1 MPELRRFSDGPPQI
15 AAFNVLNGLDLHMK
29 EQRASNATPKTGKQ
43 PAPLRVYRFSPK
55 VIIIAGPPAS
65 GKSYAARKL
74 ADELGYDFLRL
85 DGFTHKVAEQ
95 YGGDIEV
102 VRQPNTYNDFKNIF
116 LPLLRARRY
125 RDIVFEGCRISHPH
139 IHQAFLDALDD
150 IYSPFTIVRPF
161 YLNPPRDVRL
171 QRFTLRRVRQTKD
184 AVKAGKPLPAN
195 TPFCEMLEP
204 VLDGYAVIED
214 SDDIFRWAE
223 ANRDAV
229 HPGVPE
235 TDREVFKA
243 IAEADSFNPFYQTIE
258 YQDRVLVPG
267 FTQSGLAWQNILKL
281 GVEFKGKT
289 LCDYGCMHGYYTF
302 KTEEMGAAGV
312 GLDMDQGAVDLANHL
327 AEAKGSG
334 CHFMVYDITTPL
346 KQKYDIILA
355 LNVLHRT
362 GKFELTTEI
371 MFAHCNECILE
382 VGESQLPVIIAEATR
397 QGFKLMRNIPSHRTQ
412 SCIGPRRILHMA
424 RKEA

>member
-1 MPELRRFSDGPPQI
+1 
-15 AAFNVLNGLDLHMK
+15 MK
-29 EQRASNATPKTGKQ
+29 EQCTTKSAAETGNQ
-43 PAPLRVYRFSPK
+43 AAPERIYRFSPK
-55 VIIIAGPPAS
+55 VIIVAGPPAA
-65 GKSYAARKL
+65 GKSFAAHRL
-74 ADELGYDFLRL
+74 AEDMGYDLLRL
-85 DGFTHKVAEQ
+85 DGFTHQVAERH
-95 YGGDIEV
+95 GGDIES
-102 VRQPNTYNDFKNIF
+102 VRHPGTYKDFKDIF
-116 LPLLRARRY
+116 LPHLRARRF
-125 RDIVFEGCRISHPH
+125 RNLVFEGCRVSHPH

-150 IYSPFTIVRPF
+150 IYSPFTIVQPF
-161 YLNPPRDVRL
+161 YLNPPREVRM
-171 QRFTLRRVRQTKD
+171 QRFALRRVRQTKE

-204 VLDGYAVIED
+204 VLDGYEVVED
-214 SDDIFRWAE
+214 SDDIVRWAE

-235 TDREVFKA
+235 ADRKVFKA

-258 YQDRVLVPG
+258 YRGRVLVPG

-281 GVEFKGKT
+281 GVEFTGKT

-302 KTEEMGAAGV
+302 KAEEMGAAGV
-312 GLDMDQGAVDLANHL
+312 GLDMDKGAVDLANYL
-327 AEAKGSG
+327 AGAKGSG

-397 QGFKLMRNIPSHRTQ
+397 QGFKLARNIPSHRTQ
-412 SCIGPRRILHMA
+412 SCIGPRRILHMV
-424 RKEA
+424 RKEPGR

>member
-15 AAFNVLNGLDLHMK
+15 AAFNVLNELDLHMK

-161 YLNPPRDVRL
+161 YLNPPRESASSGSPCAGCAKPRM
-171 QRFTLRRVRQTKD
+171 RSRR
-184 AVKAGKPLPAN
+184 
-195 TPFCEMLEP
+195 
-204 VLDGYAVIED
+204 
-214 SDDIFRWAE
+214 
-223 ANRDAV
+223 ANRSRPTPRSA
-229 HPGVPE
+229 
-235 TDREVFKA
+235 RC
-243 IAEADSFNPFYQTIE
+243 SNPCWT
-258 YQDRVLVPG
+258 
-267 FTQSGLAWQNILKL
+267 A
-281 GVEFKGKT
+281 
-289 LCDYGCMHGYYTF
+289 
-302 KTEEMGAAGV
+302 
-312 GLDMDQGAVDLANHL
+312 
-327 AEAKGSG
+327 
-334 CHFMVYDITTPL
+334 
-346 KQKYDIILA
+346 
-355 LNVLHRT
+355 
-362 GKFELTTEI
+362 
-371 MFAHCNECILE
+371 
-382 VGESQLPVIIAEATR
+382 
-397 QGFKLMRNIPSHRTQ
+397 MR
-412 SCIGPRRILHMA
+412 
-424 RKEA
+424 

>member
-1 MPELRRFSDGPPQI
+1 
-15 AAFNVLNGLDLHMK
+15 MK
-29 EQRASNATPKTGKQ
+29 EQCTPKAAAETGKQ
-43 PAPLRVYRFSPK
+43 AATERIYRFSPK
-55 VIIIAGPPAS
+55 VIIIAGPPAA
-65 GKSYAARKL
+65 GKSFAAQRL
-74 ADELGYDFLRL
+74 ADDLGYDLLRL
-85 DGFTHKVAEQ
+85 DAFTHKVAEL
-95 YGGDIEV
+95 YGGDIEA
-102 VRQPNTYNDFKNIF
+102 VRQPGTYKDFKDAF
-116 LPLLRARRY
+116 LPQLRARRF
-125 RDIVFEGCRISHPH
+125 RNLVFEGCRISHPH

-161 YLNPPRDVRL
+161 YLNPPREVRM
-171 QRFTLRRVRQTKD
+171 QRFALRRVRQTKE
-184 AVKAGKPLPAN
+184 AVKAGKPLPPS

-204 VLDGYAVIED
+204 VLNGYRVVED
-214 SDDIFRWAE
+214 SDDIARWAE
-223 ANRDAV
+223 DNRDAV

-258 YQDRVLVPG
+258 YRGRVLVPG

-281 GVEFKGKT
+281 GVEFTGKT

-302 KTEEMGAAGV
+302 KAEEMGAAGV
-312 GLDMDQGAVDLANHL
+312 GLDMDKGAVDLANYL
-327 AEAKGSG
+327 AGAKGSG
-334 CHFMVYDITTPL
+334 CHFMIYDITTPL

-397 QGFKLMRNIPSHRTQ
+397 QGFKLRRNIPSHRTQ

>member
-1 MPELRRFSDGPPQI
+1 
-15 AAFNVLNGLDLHMK
+15 MK
-29 EQRASNATPKTGKQ
+29 EQCSPKAAAKTGEQ
-43 PAPLRVYRFSPK
+43 AVPERIYRFSPK
-55 VIIIAGPPAS
+55 VILIAGPPAG
-65 GKSYAARKL
+65 GKSHAARRL
-74 ADELGYDFLRL
+74 ADELGYDLLRL
-85 DGFTHKVAEQ
+85 DAFTHKVAEK

-102 VRQPNTYNDFKNIF
+102 VRQPGTYADFKEIF
-116 LPLLRARRY
+116 IPLLRARRY

-150 IYSPFTIVRPF
+150 IYSPFTIVGAF

-171 QRFTLRRVRQTKD
+171 QRFTLRRVRQTKE
-184 AVKAGKPLPAN
+184 AVKSGGPLPAN

-204 VLDGYAVIED
+204 VLNGYREVED
-214 SDDIFRWAE
+214 TEDILGWAE

-235 TDREVFKA
+235 ADREVFKA
-243 IAEADSFNPFYQTIE
+243 IAEAESFNPFYQTIE
-258 YQDRVLVPG
+258 YRGRVLVPG

-281 GVEFKGKT
+281 GVEFRGKT

-302 KTEEMGAAGV
+302 KAEEMGAAGV
-312 GLDMDQGAVDLANHL
+312 GLDMDEGAVNLANYL
-327 AEAKGSG
+327 AGAKGSG

-362 GKFELTTEI
+362 GKFELTTQV

-397 QGFKLMRNIPSHRTQ
+397 QGFKLVRNIPSHRTQ

>member
-1 MPELRRFSDGPPQI
+1 MS
-15 AAFNVLNGLDLHMK
+15 MK
-29 EQRASNATPKTGKQ
+29 EQCTPKTVAETGKQ
-43 PAPLRVYRFSPK
+43 ASPARTYRFSPK
-55 VIIIAGPPAS
+55 VVIIAGPPAA
-65 GKSYAARKL
+65 GKSFAARRL
-74 ADELGYDFLRL
+74 ADDLGYDLLRL
-85 DGFTHKVAEQ
+85 DGFTHKVAERH
-95 YGGDIEV
+95 GGDIEA
-102 VRQPNTYNDFKNIF
+102 VRQPGTYADFKEAF
-116 LPLLRARRY
+116 LPQLRARRF
-125 RDIVFEGCRISHPH
+125 RDLVFEGCRVSHPH

-161 YLNPPRDVRL
+161 YLNPPREIRM
-171 QRFTLRRVRQTKD
+171 QRFALRRVRQTKE
-184 AVKAGKPLPAN
+184 AVKAGKPLPAA

-204 VLDGYAVIED
+204 VLDGYEVIAD
-214 SDDIFRWAE
+214 SDDIVRWAE

-235 TDREVFKA
+235 SDREVFKA

-258 YQDRVLVPG
+258 YRGRVLVPG

-281 GVEFKGKT
+281 GVEFAGKT

-302 KTEEMGAAGV
+302 KAEEMGAAGV
-312 GLDMDQGAVDLANHL
+312 GLDMDRGAVDLANYL
-327 AEAKGSG
+327 AGAKGSG

-346 KQKYDIILA
+346 KQRYDIILA

-362 GKFELTTEI
+362 GKFELTTRI
-371 MFAHCNECILE
+371 MFEHCNECILE

-397 QGFKLMRNIPSHRTQ
+397 QGFKLVRNIPSHRTQ

-424 RKEA
+424 RKES

>member
-1 MPELRRFSDGPPQI
+1 
-15 AAFNVLNGLDLHMK
+15 MK
-29 EQRASNATPKTGKQ
+29 EQCTPKTAAKTGEQ
-43 PAPLRVYRFSPK
+43 AATERIYRFSPK
-55 VIIIAGPPAS
+55 VVLIAGPPAA
-65 GKSYAARKL
+65 GKSHAARKL
-74 ADELGYDFLRL
+74 ADEMGYDLMRL
-85 DGFTHKVAEQ
+85 DAFTHQVAER
-95 YGGDIEV
+95 YGGDIET
-102 VRQPNTYNDFKNIF
+102 VRHPGTYRDFKEIF
-116 LPLLRARRY
+116 LPQLRARRY

-150 IYSPFTIVRPF
+150 IYSPFSIVRAF
-161 YLNPPRDVRL
+161 YLNPDRDVRL
-171 QRFTLRRVRQTKD
+171 QRFALRRVRQTKE

-195 TPFCEMLEP
+195 TPFCEILEP
-204 VLDGYAVIED
+204 VLEGYEEIRD
-214 SDDIFRWAE
+214 SDDIVRWAE

-235 TDREVFKA
+235 EDREVFKA

-258 YQDRVLVPG
+258 YRGRVLVPG
-267 FTQSGLAWQNILKL
+267 FTQSGLAWRNILKL
-281 GVEFKGKT
+281 GVEFRGKT

-302 KTEEMGAAGV
+302 KAEEMGAAGV
-312 GLDMDQGAVDLANHL
+312 GLDMDQGAVDLANYL
-327 AEAKGSG
+327 AGAKGSG

-346 KQKYDIILA
+346 NQRYDIILA

-424 RKEA
+424 RKEPGR

>member
-1 MPELRRFSDGPPQI
+1 
-15 AAFNVLNGLDLHMK
+15 MK
-29 EQRASNATPKTGKQ
+29 EQCTPKAAAETGNQ
-43 PAPLRVYRFSPK
+43 AAPERIYRFSPK
-55 VIIIAGPPAS
+55 VIIIAGPPAA
-65 GKSYAARKL
+65 GKSFAARRL
-74 ADELGYDFLRL
+74 AEDLGYDLLRL
-85 DGFTHKVAEQ
+85 DGFTHQVAERH
-95 YGGDIEV
+95 GGDIEA
-102 VRQPNTYNDFKNIF
+102 VRHPGTYKDFKEIF
-116 LPLLRARRY
+116 IPHLRARRF
-125 RDIVFEGCRISHPH
+125 RNLVFEGCRVSHPH

-150 IYSPFTIVRPF
+150 IYSPFTIVHPF
-161 YLNPPRDVRL
+161 YLNPPREVRM
-171 QRFTLRRVRQTKD
+171 QRFALRRVRQTKE
-184 AVKAGKPLPAN
+184 AVKAGRPLPAN

-204 VLDGYAVIED
+204 VLDGYEVVED
-214 SDDIFRWAE
+214 SDDILRWAE

-235 TDREVFKA
+235 TDHEVFKA
-243 IAEADSFNPFYQTIE
+243 IAEAESFNPFYQTIE
-258 YQDRVLVPG
+258 YRGRVLVPG

-281 GVEFKGKT
+281 GVEFTGKT

-302 KTEEMGAAGV
+302 KAEEMGAAGV
-312 GLDMDQGAVDLANHL
+312 GLDMDRGAVALANYL
-327 AEAKGSG
+327 AGAKGSG
-334 CHFMVYDITTPL
+334 CHFMIYDITTPL

-397 QGFKLMRNIPSHRTQ
+397 QGFKLARNIPSHRTQ
-412 SCIGPRRILHMA
+412 SCIGPRRILHMV